1 MNFLNEFD
9 DRIASIFGA
18 APGGYAAPFSFRHLA
33 KSAAREM
40 DRESSRDGDVTIA
53 PCLYTILVSESDN
66 ALMRPL
72 YGQITSEMSAYLD
85 ARARQKG
92 LGLAGTPLVRF
103 MVDPD
108 LRSGKFALF
117 AEHVDSSTLRKLRA
131 QEESFLRDGSGRG
144 GAARPEAAAA
154 QHPEA
159 KAAPA
164 AGAHSRAQAA
174 PLADELPPLT
184 PRAVPMV
191 NAPSSP
197 APVPVAASAARAARA
212 VPLVDERAEASVR
225 PVAPAPTAGAA
236 AAQVR
241 AAAVPSCTL
250 VDRQTGLAYDVTSSP
265 AVIGRE
271 RSRCDVVLRD
281 PNVSRQHAR
290 LAFEGGHW
298 HISDLRSTNGTQV
311 NDVDVNECAL
321 KDGDVIT
328 VGLTS
333 LEFREL

>member
-18 APGGYAAPFSFRHLA
+18 APGGYAAPFSFRRLA
-33 KSAAREM
+33 KTAAHEM
-40 DRESSRDGDVTIA
+40 DHEASRGSEGVVA

-92 LGLAGTPLVRF
+92 YALAGTPLVRF

-144 GAARPEAAAA
+144 GAARPEAAARR
-154 QHPEA
+154 PEA
-159 KAAPA
+159 RPVAPA
-164 AGAHSRAQAA
+164 AARPRSQAV

-184 PRAVPMV
+184 PREVPMV

-197 APVPVAASAARAARA
+197 APVPVAAPAAHAARA
-212 VPLVDERAEASVR
+212 VPLVDERAEAAVR
-225 PVAPAPTAGAA
+225 PVAPAPTAGPA
-236 AAQVR
+236 AAQVK
-241 AAAVPSCTL
+241 AAAVPACTL

-271 RSRCDVVLRD
+271 RSRCDVILRD

-298 HISDLRSTNGTQV
+298 HVSDLRSTNGTQV
-311 NDVDVNECAL
+311 NDVDVNECTL

-328 VGLTS
+328 LGLTS